1 MPQPKTEIR
10 PLTVMVTLLVSKD
23 QDGYTAMCNDHS
35 ETTFSSEYKEEAID
49 GALELTKRLIHR
61 SYG

>member
-1 MPQPKTEIR
+1 MSQPKTEIR
-10 PLTVMVTLLVSKD
+10 PLTVMVTLLISKD
-23 QDGYTAMCNDHS
+23 QDGYTAVCNGRP

-49 GALELTKRLIHR
+49 GSLELTKRLIHK